1 MWWSNEHAP
10 GHEAGR
16 RCVIPRRLRNRAAA
30 KSQLCLAEKVWGD
43 CVVAAV
49 IRMDDGRTDPL
60 SLAHGIAPQCAVA
73 HNEWSEA
80 MIKEN
85 STPQGQDAARERVN
99 SSEIQFIT
107 SAIHI
112 HRSKKHGNKP

>member
-1 MWWSNEHAP
+1 MSM
-10 GHEAGR
+10 
-16 RCVIPRRLRNRAAA
+16 RLGMKLVVAAFFLGGCA
-30 KSQLCLAEKVWGD
+30 QRPSPNSASAEKVWDD

>member
-1 MWWSNEHAP
+1 MSM
-10 GHEAGR
+10 
-16 RCVIPRRLRNRAAA
+16 RLGMKLVVAAA
-30 KSQLCLAEKVWGD
+30 LFLGGCATGQQPSPSSASAEKVWGD

-60 SLAHGIAPQCAVA
+60 SLAHAIAPQCAVA

-85 STPQGQDAARERVN
+85 GTPQGQDAARERVN
-99 SSEIQFIT
+99 SSEIQFIK
-107 SAIHI
+107 SAILI

>member
-1 MWWSNEHAP
+1 MSM
-10 GHEAGR
+10 
-16 RCVIPRRLRNRAAA
+16 RLGMKLVVAAFFLGGCA
-30 KSQLCLAEKVWGD
+30 TGQRPSPSSASAEKVWGD

-99 SSEIQFIT
+99 SSEIPFIT

>member
-1 MWWSNEHAP
+1 MSM
-10 GHEAGR
+10 
-16 RCVIPRRLRNRAAA
+16 RLGMKLVVAAFFLGGCA
-30 KSQLCLAEKVWGD
+30 TGQRPSPSSAAAEKVWGD

-85 STPQGQDAARERVN
+85 STPEGQDAARERVN
-99 SSEIQFIT
+99 SSEIQFIK
-107 SAIHI
+107 SAILI